1 VIIEK
6 GALPQCE
13 KYINHI
19 VATATTV
26 RDSNVYDS
34 DIKSVKTGFL

>member
-1 VIIEK
+1 VIVEK

-13 KYINHI
+13 KCIDRM
-19 VATATTV
+19 VAIATTV

-34 DIKSVKTGFL
+34 DIKSVKTGFS